1 MNRWEYIYTDVNSQY
16 LQHRQERSP
25 CLSPV
30 SLSCTFKSSSTCRQ
44 WHTHT
49 HRHIHTQRVCGIK
62 IEWTV
67 WEHGAQQAS
76 LVSYFRQDFQ
86 WSKHI
91 TGHHSDSRQNTYWQ
105 SRRKTPKPLL
115 LFADFTSFNVS
126 KNNSGSQYSLYKFL
140 LFTFGSHYAK
150 ESIAAEDKWIMP
162 VQKSWQRHSSS
173 NLHTKYLNGEAI
185 RRSNVG
191 IFLHKVAHKTT

>member
-16 LQHRQERSP
+16 LQHRQERSQ

-30 SLSCTFKSSSTCRQ
+30 SLLHIYPHIQILIHMQAVT
-44 WHTHT
+44 HTHT

-91 TGHHSDSRQNTYWQ
+91 TGHHSESRDRTRTGRAVGKHQNLFYFLQ
-105 SRRKTPKPLL
+105 ISHLL
-115 LFADFTSFNVS
+115 M
-126 KNNSGSQYSLYKFL
+126 SQRTVDHNIPCIIFH
-140 LFTFGSHYAK
+140 FWFPK
-150 ESIAAEDKWIMP
+150 ESITAEDKWIMP
-162 VQKSWQRHSSS
+162 VHKSWQRHSSS

-185 RRSNVG
+185 RWSNVG
-191 IFLHKVAHKTT
+191 KFLHKVAHIPT